1 MKAIEILNR
10 CRAADAEINRI
21 QQRIEQRNSALYRIT
36 AGRMDANSSSRVSG
50 NHDKIGTLE
59 ADIDTLKRQL
69 LARKRSKQVEMAAA
83 CALLDYLDAASSDVL
98 YRFYVLGETTAAI
111 AAARGYQDGTVRAK
125 KAEALKILAE
135 IDSTRIDATLPG
147 WYLRG
152 EKDGSN
158 FDSKDFSERRE
169 QGTPSV

>member
-10 CRAADAEINRI
+10 CRADDAEINRI

-36 AGRMDANSSSRVSG
+36 ASYMDAHNGSRASG
-50 NHDKIGTLE
+50 NHDKIGALE

-69 LARKRSKQVEMAAA
+69 LARKRAKQVEMVAA
-83 CALLDYLDAASSDVL
+83 CALLDYLDTASSDVL

-111 AAARGYQDGTVRAK
+111 AAACGYQDGTVRAK
-125 KAEALKILAE
+125 KSEALKLLAE

-152 EKDGSN
+152 DKDGSN
-158 FDSKDFSERRE
+158 GDSANPPKRQE
-169 QGTPSV
+169 